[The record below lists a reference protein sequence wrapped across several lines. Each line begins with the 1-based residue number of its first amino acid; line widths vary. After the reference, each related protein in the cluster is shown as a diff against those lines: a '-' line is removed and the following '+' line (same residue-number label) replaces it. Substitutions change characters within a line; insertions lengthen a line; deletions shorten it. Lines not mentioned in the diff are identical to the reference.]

1 MKKILFILTGA
12 LMLTA
17 LASCN
22 KVEYVTSGYVTFNST
37 KYSFDEDA
45 GIVSIPVSV
54 FGGSECTVAYTITD
68 GTAKQGE
75 DFVVV
80 DKDGNPNTSGLLKV
94 SANPAETDSIRV
106 QLSYNPLR
114 TKGKK
119 FIISLA
125 SSATE
130 GVVISGTKQCE
141 VTILDLEDAV
151 SKFFGKWGDA
161 DETIGFTIEE
171 YDIDSD
177 PDEIADYYPNCSF
190 AITAGGYFGSA
201 EMEVPVYGYYDAQE
215 QTMNIYS
222 WQIFNA
228 YNFNGIG
235 PHFVGLA
242 NADALDNDVV
252 LDTTEGN
259 LTFTSDVNVQ
269 LYTYPDGEST
279 NYKMY
284 IIANGTVLKKL

>member
-1 MKKILFILTGA
+1 MLPSIRQNIVLMKMLELSASRFQSSVEVNVRLPIPS
-12 LMLTA
+12 LTA
-17 LASCN
+17 QPSR
-22 KVEYVTSGYVTFNST
+22 
-37 KYSFDEDA
+37 
-45 GIVSIPVSV
+45 
-54 FGGSECTVAYTITD
+54 
-68 GTAKQGE
+68 

-190 AITAGGYFGSA
+190 AITAGGYWKCG
-201 EMEVPVYGYYDAQE
+201 
-215 QTMNIYS
+215 
-222 WQIFNA
+222 
-228 YNFNGIG
+228 NG
-235 PHFVGLA
+235 
-242 NADALDNDVV
+242 
-252 LDTTEGN
+252 
-259 LTFTSDVNVQ
+259 
-269 LYTYPDGEST
+269 
-279 NYKMY
+279 
-284 IIANGTVLKKL
+284 GTCIWLL